1 MDELNEKSIN
11 NKLNGDIKS
20 RIKVDVRKSVTST
33 NTLLKK
39 IGLQGEKEIYFL
51 LSDSQTEG
59 RGRLGRTFF
68 SPDTTGLYMS
78 LLLRPS
84 GSPES
89 SVLITTAAAVAV
101 LRSLEKN
108 GCENLGIKWVNDILK
123 NGKKICGILTESSFL
138 SAGSLDFCVLGVG
151 INMYEPQNGFPT
163 DIKDTASFAFEN
175 ERDDLK
181 NRVASDFINEFYV
194 LYENLEKRAFLQE
207 YKKRSEVLNK
217 SVDVIKNG
225 ERRKAYALDIDE
237 NCRLLVE
244 YENNERETLSS
255 GEVSIRNIQ
264 YKN

>member
-11 NKLNGDIKS
+11 SKLNGNIKS

-39 IGLQGEKEIYFL
+39 IGLQGEKEMYFL

-59 RGRLGRTFF
+59 RGRLGRIFF

-78 LLLRPS
+78 LLLRPF
-84 GSPES
+84 GSPET

-101 LRSLEKN
+101 SRSLEKN
-108 GCENLGIKWVNDILK
+108 GCENLRIKWVNDILK
-123 NGKKICGILTESSFL
+123 NGKKICGILTESSF
-138 SAGSLDFCVLGVG
+138 SPAGSLDFCVLGVG
-151 INMYEPQNGFPT
+151 INMYEPQNGFPE
-163 DIKDTASFAFEN
+163 DIKDMASFAFEN

-181 NRVASDFINEFYV
+181 NSVAADFVNEFYV
-194 LYENLEKRAFLQE
+194 LYENLEKRTFLQE
-207 YKKRSEVLNK
+207 YKNRSEVLNK
-217 SVDVIKNG
+217 TVDVIKNG

-244 YENNERETLSS
+244 YENNERELLSS
-255 GEVSIRNIQ
+255 AEVSIRI
-264 YKN
+264 K